1 MNTLPSHHHRPDAA
15 LPVDHHPKSDIAA
28 MNSAVFSEPPRLHP
42 VQTPADQLGAN
53 HAVPTARLEHGV
65 ASLGTKRVR
74 MPDRPSQRSAVD
86 PSVQLVR
93 ADNVLLKAVS
103 WLWNE
108 YLPAGML
115 TLLGGAPGC
124 AKTSLAL
131 NLAATVTIGG
141 TWPDGS
147 TCTDAG
153 DVIVWSGEDGQNVLR
168 ARLMANGADMSRV
181 FFVGSLV
188 GCGEEM
194 FDPSRHMPMLEA
206 ALAELPRPK
215 LLIVDPIVSAVAGDG
230 HRANVVRRSLQPL
243 VEMAQRLNCAVL
255 GITHFSK
262 GTAKTDP
269 TERITGSHAFSALA
283 RMVLVAAKAGSY
295 DSKVTQYVLVRS
307 KSNLGPDDG
316 GFAYWLERVDVAPE
330 VQGQCVRWGEALEGS
345 ASNILAAVQGNAAAS
360 PEESAVSEACKF
372 LLEELQAGPKLAKYM
387 TTEAKNAGHCE
398 RTLKRAKAAKG
409 VRSRKLPNGW
419 VWEMPALAAAEASAV
434 MDATVLEDAQL
445 GMVGTVGTVVE
456 RPNTPDPHGTATAGH
471 QDCQQTAFAATEAE

>member
-1 MNTLPSHHHRPDAA
+1 MNTLPSHHHRIAAA
-15 LPVDHHPKSDIAA
+15 LPVDHHPASDIAA
-28 MNSAVFSEPPRLHP
+28 MNSAGFPEPSIHHP
-42 VQTPADQLGAN
+42 VQRPGDQHGAN
-53 HAVPTARLEHGV
+53 HAQPTARLEHGV
-65 ASLGTKRVR
+65 ALLGTKRVR
-74 MPDRPSQRSAVD
+74 MPARPSQRSAVD
-86 PSVQLVR
+86 PHVRLVR

-124 AKTSLAL
+124 GKTTLAL
-131 NLAATVTIGG
+131 NLAATVTVGG

-153 DVIVWSGEDGQNVLR
+153 DVIVWSGEDGEVVLK

-206 ALAELPRPK
+206 ALAKFPGLK

-243 VEMAQRLNCAVL
+243 VDMAQGRNCAVL

-262 GTAKTDP
+262 GTAKADP
-269 TERITGSHAFSALA
+269 TERITGSHAFAALA
-283 RMVLVAAKAGSY
+283 RMVLVAAKDKREG
-295 DSKVTQYVLVRS
+295 DEGKEVPGYVLVRA
-307 KSNLGPDDG
+307 KSNLGPDEG
-316 GFAYWLERVDVAPE
+316 GFSYELGRVEVAPE
-330 VQGQCVRWGEALEGS
+330 VQGQYVRWGEALEGS
-345 ASNILAAVQGNAAAS
+345 ASEILAAVQGNAAAS
-360 PEESAVSEACKF
+360 LEESAVSEACKF
-372 LLEELQAGPKLAKYM
+372 LSEELQAGPKLAKYM

-419 VWEMPALAAAEASAV
+419 VWEMPVAAAKEAGEV
-434 MDATVLEDAQL
+434 MDATVLEDAQRGPV
-445 GMVGTVGTVVE
+445 GMVDGVGGRSE
-456 RPNTPDPHGTATAGH
+456 FMASDAGNPDVAPQSTTGEGP
-471 QDCQQTAFAATEAE
+471 